1 MEIMP
6 FAKLDETTHLL
17 AVDHQARK
25 AFLAGLSMCIPCK
38 YALSGARTA
47 LGYRRGTAGAPS
59 SASWGDVGTM

>member
-1 MEIMP
+1 MVSLWCTT
-6 FAKLDETTHLL
+6 ACETVVCKE
-17 AVDHQARK
+17 VDK